1 MLLSKFQCLVNLGV
15 SHISAMDIDLDVLDL
30 EHETVM
36 RWGYIVPSLQFCT
49 LPSGSFPPFFF
60 PGPGYKRCCLGGTR
74 WSRYRPDAW
83 FPDRGG
89 PNADTKAQWLFRA
102 IVAVKFPL
110 DMYADIHDVEGQALM
125 SKLRELRDRG
135 VEYPLLV
142 LGESSGVEEADL
154 TTETPNVEA
163 GGHEVGGENA
173 EVMER
178 LIAEDDLEP
187 GLH

>member
-1 MLLSKFQCLVNLGV
+1 MILLCDGGTSYPRF
-15 SHISAMDIDLDVLDL
+15 
-30 EHETVM
+30 
-36 RWGYIVPSLQFCT
+36 
-49 LPSGSFPPFFF
+49 SFVRYPVGLFLTFFS
-60 PGPGYKRCCLGGTR
+60 GPGYKRCCLGGTR

-110 DMYADIHDVEGQALM
+110 DMYADIHDAEGQALM

-142 LGESSGVEEADL
+142 LGETSGVEEA

-173 EVMER
+173 EIMER
-178 LIAEDDLEP
+178 LIAGDDLEP
-187 GLH
+187 ALH

>member
-1 MLLSKFQCLVNLGV
+1 MILLCDGGISCL
-15 SHISAMDIDLDVLDL
+15 
-30 EHETVM
+30 
-36 RWGYIVPSLQFCT
+36 RF
-49 LPSGSFPPFFF
+49 SFVRYPVGLPPFFLDQATRGVF
-60 PGPGYKRCCLGGTR
+60 LGGTR

-110 DMYADIHDVEGQALM
+110 DMYADSHDAEGQALM

-142 LGESSGVEEADL
+142 LGDGVEEADL
-154 TTETPNVEA
+154 TIETPNVEA
-163 GGHEVGGENA
+163 GEHEVGGENI
-173 EVMER
+173 ELTER
-178 LIAEDDLEP
+178 LTTDDDLEP